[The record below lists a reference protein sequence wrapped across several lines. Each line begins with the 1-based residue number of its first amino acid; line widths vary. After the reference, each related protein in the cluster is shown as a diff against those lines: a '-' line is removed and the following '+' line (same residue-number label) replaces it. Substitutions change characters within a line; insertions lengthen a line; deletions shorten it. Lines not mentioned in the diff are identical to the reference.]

1 MTKSPTRAAL
11 SVAVLIAGLAAGV
24 PALAQGYPPPPPPVM
39 IAPSAPPPMR
49 VEAAPPPPPFP
60 AVWKPGFWKWTGHG
74 YRWVHGRYVRPPRA
88 RHEWVAGRWDPRP
101 GGYVWVEGFW
111 R

>member
-1 MTKSPTRAAL
+1 MRAAVSAAL
-11 SVAVLIAGLAAGV
+11 LIAGLAAGL
-24 PALAQGYPPPPPPVM
+24 PALAQGYPPPPGYGPPSVM
-39 IAPSAPPPMR
+39 IVPGAPPPLR
-49 VEAAPPPPPFP
+49 VEAVPPPPPFP
-60 AVWKPGFWKWTGHG
+60 AVWKAGFWKWSGHG

-88 RHEWVAGRWDPRP
+88 RHEWVAGHWDPRP